1 MQPLHC
7 DLQPLSLVTTSLSSV
22 SILRH
27 PFVIT
32 SLSHNPSFPS
42 FMWSIVMWCTVMWC
56 KISQYYLSV
65 TRKIA
70 SQLLLINV
78 FWFFFKNHP
87 GHSLGGVTVLH
98 FVRDPAFLFTK
109 LFSDHFSSLQNG
121 RAMGHRPW
129 ALHGLQNGGAC
140 QLPWISWIHD
150 HLTVSPKNDQTCAF
164 MFLQKLF

>member
-22 SILRH
+22 TILRH

-32 SLSHNPSFPS
+32 SLSHNPLFPL
-42 FMWSIVMWCTVMWC
+42 FMWSIVMWCTAMWC

-70 SQLLLINV
+70 SQLPLINV
-78 FWFFFKNHP
+78 FWFLFKNHP

-98 FVRDPAFLFTK
+98 FVETQPFC
-109 LFSDHFSSLQNG
+109 LQNCFRTTSPAYKMVG
-121 RAMGHRPW
+121 PW
-129 ALHGLQNGGAC
+129 AIGPGHFMAYKMVVPVNCLGSLESTT
-140 QLPWISWIHD
+140 I
-150 HLTVSPKNDQTCAF
+150 LTVSPKNDQTCAF
-164 MFLQKLF
+164 MFL